1 MDRTTGHRKDIVRHR
16 FGLAVAVALAL
27 AGISTASA
35 TEEWFL
41 LSREDGCVG
50 LDLLARGERLA
61 RVPRGPQDFAAMMR
75 ERGHRVSV
83 GLPDGFPM
91 DLDGR
96 AVMVRYAENRAPV
109 FVREDLCRGVRER

>member
-1 MDRTTGHRKDIVRHR
+1 MFHH
-16 FGLAVAVALAL
+16 FGVIFAAILTWASA
-27 AGISTASA
+27 ASA

-61 RVPRGPQDFAAMMR
+61 RVPRDPEDFAAMMR
-75 ERGHRVSV
+75 ERGHRASA
-83 GLPDGFPM
+83 GLPDGFPI
-91 DLDGR
+91 DLAGR

-109 FVREDLCRGVRER
+109 FMREDLCRGGGKR

>member
-1 MDRTTGHRKDIVRHR
+1 MRLY
-16 FGLAVAVALAL
+16 FGLTVAVALA
-27 AGISTASA
+27 GGSTAVA
-35 TEEWFL
+35 AEGWFL

-61 RVPRGPQDFAAMMR
+61 RVPRGPENFAAMMR
-75 ERGHRVSV
+75 ERGHRVSI

-91 DLDGR
+91 DLAGR

-109 FVREDLCRGVRER
+109 FVREDLCRGMRER